1 MKIEKDFLRNN
12 DLGLLLLRLT
22 IGGLMLFHGIH
33 KAVHGVSFIEGM
45 LEGMGLPG
53 WIAYGAI
60 LGELVSSL
68 LIIAGAWT
76 RVAAVIFSGTMLVA
90 ILMAHSTQ
98 LCSIDPMTGYPNF
111 LRFTSWEVWYFS
123 LLVAEDM
130 PSPREALR
138 TNSIDTHKAAVFLAS
153 TTRKTAAFFC
163 NHTIV

>member
-76 RVAAVIFSGTMLVA
+76 RVAAVIFSGTTLVA

-98 LCSIDPMTGYPNF
+98 LCSIDPMTGGWVPELPALYLMGGVVLF
-111 LRFTSWEVWYFS
+111 FTGGGRY
-123 LLVAEDM
+123 
-130 PSPREALR
+130 AL
-138 TNSIDTHKAAVFLAS
+138 
-153 TTRKTAAFFC
+153 TTGSVTD
-163 NHTIV
+163 